1 MARAWSLLNT
11 MSPIPHAWEAFVNWY
26 FKWHQSSSDLG
37 REAGKKMIRDQSG
50 RVTTEIQKTTWEE
63 RGPGECLQPE
73 WASDKE
79 PWGNSASGE
88 FSSELMAF
96 RDDVVMGGTFNQE
109 LGDLAYESCSTTSI
123 VFLGELQSVLIFQ
136 QKAK

>member
-1 MARAWSLLNT
+1 
-11 MSPIPHAWEAFVNWY
+11 
-26 FKWHQSSSDLG
+26 
-37 REAGKKMIRDQSG
+37 
-50 RVTTEIQKTTWEE
+50 
-63 RGPGECLQPE
+63 
-73 WASDKE
+73 
-79 PWGNSASGE
+79 
-88 FSSELMAF
+88 MAF